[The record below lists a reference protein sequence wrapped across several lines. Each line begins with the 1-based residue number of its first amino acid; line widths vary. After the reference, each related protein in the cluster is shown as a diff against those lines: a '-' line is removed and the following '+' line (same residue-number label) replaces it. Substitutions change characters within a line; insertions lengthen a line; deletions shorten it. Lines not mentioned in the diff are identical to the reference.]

1 MNEILWYLTRAT
13 GIVATVLAVAALSW
27 GFLFSA
33 RDRQPAATELVAR
46 SPQLAGRLH
55 VGLHRRPRVV
65 LVPAERLLDRGPAGL
80 RPEHVL
86 LRRRVARVGR
96 GRDVPVRHRRVHL
109 VAQATLPRDV
119 WRWIHLGSVFG
130 TGLALLHGYRMGT
143 DAGGLIAK
151 AALVILVGVGMYPL
165 GLRLFG
171 DLEAFGSLGL
181 SR

>member
-33 RDRQPAATELVAR
+33 RATGNR
-46 SPQLAGRLH
+46 
-55 VGLHRRPRVV
+55 RRPNWW
-65 LVPAERLLDRGPAGL
+65 LDLHNWLGGSTLAFTGA
-80 RPEHVL
+80 HVL
-86 LRRRVARVGR
+86 CSFLQSDSSIGVRQVFVPSMSSSDDVSLAWGVVAMYLFAIAVFTSWPKRRF
-96 GRDVPVRHRRVHL
+96 
-109 VAQATLPRDV
+109 PRDV

-171 DLEAFGSLGL
+171 AISKR
-181 SR
+181 SARSA